1 MTTAIR
7 NVKVLDFLAFQS
19 SHPLI
24 CARDLELPEEQ
35 PVFPILRGTSVSESG
50 EFSGY
55 VHIVNTPKDLDFE
68 WQADTIAVISDDM
81 EQFFED
87 NPKTLD
93 DLFADVRTVL
103 AEFGESIS
111 QFATFA
117 TQHNAI
123 AVIGIAD
130 ATSVLEN
137 GMHIRVEAVE
147 NQGDVFFI
155 D

>member
-1 MTTAIR
+1 MS
-7 NVKVLDFLAFQS
+7 DEF
-19 SHPLI
+19 
-24 CARDLELPEEQ
+24 

-50 EFSGY
+50 EFSGH
-55 VHIVNTPKDLDFE
+55 VHIVKTPKDLDFE
-68 WQADTIAVISDDM
+68 WQADTIAVLANDM
-81 EQFFED
+81 ERYFEE

-93 DLFADVRTVL
+93 DLFADVSAVL
-103 AEFGESIS
+103 AEFGESIG

-117 TQHNAI
+117 TQYNAI
-123 AVIGIAD
+123 AVIGVDD
-130 ATSVLEN
+130 ATDVLED